1 MAEQRLLMN
10 INKDE
15 MDGSIGLE
23 KGMPRESLEHHN
35 LKVKKIDGTPAVRM
49 DRR

>member
-15 MDGSIGLE
+15 
-23 KGMPRESLEHHN
+23 
-35 LKVKKIDGTPAVRM
+35 IDGNRRFGKRSVERMRISRDAV
-49 DRR
+49 

>member
-15 MDGSIGLE
+15 MDGNIRFGKRNAERISQ
-23 KGMPRESLEHHN
+23 
-35 LKVKKIDGTPAVRM
+35 T
-49 DRR
+49 

>member
-15 MDGSIGLE
+15 MDGSIRFG
-23 KGMPRESLEHHN
+23 KGNAE
-35 LKVKKIDGTPAVRM
+35 RM
-49 DRR
+49 RISRDAL